1 MNQGDKIEFK
11 GLRQLV
17 EAGATEIPLKVDGRE
32 IVTLLEVSERERQEL
47 LAGGTLNYVKK
58 GIV

>member
-1 MNQGDKIEFK
+1 
-11 GLRQLV
+11 LRQLV

-58 GIV
+58 GGA